1 MVPVYAG
8 VTTSLSSAIASPTT
22 SQVNITDLATTDINI
37 GDYLAIDD
45 EVVRVK
51 GTVVSNPISV
61 FRGTLGTKRDTH
73 LNGSVVR
80 KIYINPIELRRH
92 SIIRA
97 SGHTFEYVGYGPGN
111 YSTALPDKQDRSL
124 TVNEEL
130 LAQSIRKDAGAV
142 FYTGMNDQG
151 VSYNGNRRLSSLTGK
166 EEIFDTPVQ
175 TVTGQD
181 ISELVGLN
189 IVSADEANIT
199 RSIKVEG
206 GDDNKVASEFNG
218 PVIVNNKITS
228 NSTKGIESN
237 SIFLQ
242 GDATVSRK
250 YTVGISTPSLSGN
263 PGDIVYNADP
273 ADGGYTG
280 WVYSV
285 DNDWRRF
292 GNVSLSKNSDI
303 LSLDQ
308 VGIGTTTPGT
318 NSLQVGAGGTHIV
331 VVDSTGDV
339 GIGTGN
345 IGDFRLNVNGDT
357 NIIGTCFATA
367 FSGDGSALTNLNV
380 DATGW
385 TAISGAIYN
394 TALNTV
400 GIGTSLPEQDAALVI
415 GASGDSTQG
424 LYVNNNAYFA
434 GITTIANSSISGVT
448 ATDFTLTNTTTGKI
462 YASQVGIKTSV
473 ISQPF
478 QVGTGHSTQVAVISG
493 IGSVG
498 IGLTNPS
505 ANLEVYGH
513 TKLRTYSEG
522 VNSLL
527 ISSNTVTIDLTQA
540 QTFDLPAT
548 DSVSKFVLQN
558 VPSGSSTFTIKT
570 VMNATGTW
578 VIDVDN
584 FESQGGASI
593 PVYWPGGV
601 IPTVTNT
608 ANAID
613 IYSFKTFDG
622 GASLY
627 GIVGG
632 QNFS

>member
-285 DNDWRRF
+285 DNDWLQ
-292 GNVSLSKNSDI
+292 SLS
-303 LSLDQ
+303 
-308 VGIGTTTPGT
+308 T
-318 NSLQVGAGGTHIV
+318 
-331 VVDSTGDV
+331 
-339 GIGTGN
+339 
-345 IGDFRLNVNGDT
+345 
-357 NIIGTCFATA
+357 
-367 FSGDGSALTNLNV
+367 
-380 DATGW
+380 
-385 TAISGAIYN
+385 
-394 TALNTV
+394 
-400 GIGTSLPEQDAALVI
+400 E
-415 GASGDSTQG
+415 
-424 LYVNNNAYFA
+424 
-434 GITTIANSSISGVT
+434 
-448 ATDFTLTNTTTGKI
+448 
-462 YASQVGIKTSV
+462 
-473 ISQPF
+473 
-478 QVGTGHSTQVAVISG
+478 
-493 IGSVG
+493 
-498 IGLTNPS
+498 
-505 ANLEVYGH
+505 
-513 TKLRTYSEG
+513 
-522 VNSLL
+522 
-527 ISSNTVTIDLTQA
+527 
-540 QTFDLPAT
+540 
-548 DSVSKFVLQN
+548 
-558 VPSGSSTFTIKT
+558 
-570 VMNATGTW
+570 
-578 VIDVDN
+578 
-584 FESQGGASI
+584 
-593 PVYWPGGV
+593 
-601 IPTVTNT
+601 
-608 ANAID
+608 
-613 IYSFKTFDG
+613 
-622 GASLY
+622 
-627 GIVGG
+627 
-632 QNFS
+632 